1 MFTAIHDF
9 LLSVLDL
16 DLLSSEPKDYFSVGW
31 DSFKDIFVNIGNFFS
46 FAKDRLS
53 AE

>member
-16 DLLSSEPKDYFSVGW
+16 DVLSSDPKDYFSEGW
-31 DSFKDIFVNIGNFFS
+31 DTFKGIFVAIEDVFTGFKNE
-46 FAKDRLS
+46 LS
-53 AE
+53 SK